1 MFFFSLREIIFGIFG
16 LKKKFC
22 SFYFDSSRLWSCA
35 VCVAV
40 IGIFSVLPVFPLL
53 LQIWS
58 PPSPLSRSTSLMLL
72 SGWVGWLQGSFGG
85 ETNAHVVLCWWGRL
99 LYRSEIQHSFSFYV
113 FHSVRQTGRQAGFKF
128 FFDFSFFHRPLF
140 MFCSA
145 SLSFCPVGLS
155 VQLWV
160 FYLCQLFL
168 GDGGGWRLRLPST
181 SLFPYR
187 PVFILIIQIIL
198 H

>member
-1 MFFFSLREIIFGIFG
+1 MCVWLLSEYSLCC
-16 LKKKFC
+16 LC
-22 SFYFDSSRLWSCA
+22 SLYCSRYE
-35 VCVAV
+35 
-40 IGIFSVLPVFPLL
+40 LPL
-53 LQIWS
+53 
-58 PPSPLSRSTSLMLL
+58 PPPRSTSLMLL

-113 FHSVRQTGRQAGFKF
+113 FHSVRQTGWGRRVSNF
-128 FFDFSFFHRPLF
+128 FFDFSFFFFPSPTFYVLFCLPVVLSSWSVRPI
-140 MFCSA
+140 CG
-145 SLSFCPVGLS
+145 C
-155 VQLWV
+155 

-168 GDGGGWRLRLPST
+168 GDGSSGWRLRLPST

-187 PVFILIIQIIL
+187 PVFILIIQIIP